1 MVLLISENELIAG
14 DVKTVPKNIKMK
26 DIAEKLNISVVAVS
40 KALNGKSGV
49 SDELRMKVRKT
60 ADEMGY
66 RHDTAVKRKSDL
78 SNNIGIIVAERYVQ
92 EDSFYFKFFR
102 HISQLLQVNDHY
114 AFFQTLS
121 QTAEDNV
128 VLPKMLFQQRV
139 DGIIMLGQV
148 SKKYTKAI
156 LETKIPVVFLDFY
169 NEHINTDCV
178 ICDSFY
184 ASYEMTNYLIQN
196 GHRDIAFVGN
206 IRATSS
212 IQDRYLG
219 YAKSLIEHNIPLRD
233 NYVLS
238 DRDLAT
244 GLHTPVE
251 LPVVMPTA
259 FVCNC
264 DETACMLI
272 TQLKQLGYR
281 VPDDISV
288 TGFDNS
294 VYSTISVPNIT
305 TIEVNT
311 AHMSKLAVEGIL
323 QKIEKPSFSMGMVHV
338 NGQIIY
344 KDSVRSLNYP
354 DK

>member
-1 MVLLISENELIAG
+1 
-14 DVKTVPKNIKMK
+14 
-26 DIAEKLNISVVAVS
+26 
-40 KALNGKSGV
+40 
-49 SDELRMKVRKT
+49 
-60 ADEMGY
+60 
-66 RHDTAVKRKSDL
+66 
-78 SNNIGIIVAERYVQ
+78 
-92 EDSFYFKFFR
+92 
-102 HISQLLQVNDHY
+102 
-114 AFFQTLS
+114 
-121 QTAEDNV
+121 
-128 VLPKMLFQQRV
+128 
-139 DGIIMLGQV
+139 MLGQV
-148 SKKYTKAI
+148 SKKYTTAI
-156 LETKIPVVFLDFY
+156 LNTKIPVVFLDFY
-169 NEHINTDCV
+169 NEQINTDCV

-244 GLHTPVE
+244 GIQTPVE
-251 LPVVMPTA
+251 LPAVMPTA

-272 TQLKQLGYR
+272 AQLKHLGYR

-294 VYSTISVPNIT
+294 VYSTISDPNIT

-311 AHMSKLAVEGIL
+311 AYMSKLAVEGLL
-323 QKIEKPSFSMGMVHV
+323 QKIEKSSFSMGMIHV
-338 NGQIIY
+338 NGQIVY

-354 DK
+354 EVK

>member
-1 MVLLISENELIAG
+1 MVKE
-14 DVKTVPKNIKMK
+14 VKMK
-26 DIAEKLNISVVAVS
+26 DIAEKLGVSIVAVS
-40 KALNGKSGV
+40 KALSGKSGV
-49 SDELRMKVRKT
+49 SDELRMKIRKT

-66 RHDTAVKRKSDL
+66 RYAASLKRKADR
-78 SNNIGIIVAERYVQ
+78 SNNIGVIVAERYVQ

-102 HISQLLQVNDHY
+102 HISQLLQVSDHY

-121 QTAEDNV
+121 QSAEDNAI
-128 VLPKMLFQQRV
+128 LPKIFFQQRV

-148 SKKYTKAI
+148 SKKYTRAI
-156 LETKIPVVFLDFY
+156 LDTKIPVVFLDFY
-169 NEHINTDCV
+169 NEQVNTDCV

-206 IRATSS
+206 IHATSS

-219 YAKSLIEHNIPLRD
+219 YYKSLIEHNIPIREQ
-233 NYVLS
+233 YVLS
-238 DRDLAT
+238 DRDLDT
-244 GLHTPVE
+244 GLQKPVV
-251 LPVVMPTA
+251 LPIVMPTA

-272 TQLKQLGYR
+272 AQLKRLGYR
-281 VPDDISV
+281 VPEDISV

-294 VYSTISVPNIT
+294 VYSTISDPHVT

-311 AHMSKLAVEGIL
+311 AYMSKLAVEGLL

-338 NGQIIY
+338 NGKIIY
-344 KDSVRSLNYP
+344 KDSVRSLNY
-354 DK
+354 

>member
-1 MVLLISENELIAG
+1 M
-14 DVKTVPKNIKMK
+14 PKDIKMK
-26 DIAEKLNISVVAVS
+26 DIAEKLGVSVVAVS
-40 KALNGKSGV
+40 KALSGKTGV
-49 SDELRMKVRKT
+49 SDELRMKIRKT

-66 RHDTAVKRKSDL
+66 RYDKNIKRKSSR

-102 HISQLLQVNDHY
+102 NISQLLQVSDHY

-121 QTAEDNV
+121 QSAEENV
-128 VLPKMLFQQRV
+128 VIPKILFQQHV

-148 SKKYTKAI
+148 SKKYTQAI
-156 LETKIPVVFLDFY
+156 LDTKIPVVFLDFY
-169 NEHINTDCV
+169 NEQINTDCV

-184 ASYEMTNYLIQN
+184 ASYEITNYLIQN

-219 YAKSLIEHNIPLRD
+219 YEKSLIEHNIRLSD
-233 NYVLS
+233 YYLIS
-238 DRDLAT
+238 DRDTET
-244 GLHTPVE
+244 GEFIPLE
-251 LPVVMPTA
+251 MPVVMPTA

-264 DETACMLI
+264 DEVAGKLI
-272 TQLKQLGYR
+272 NQLTQNGYR

-294 VYSTISVPNIT
+294 VYSSITLPNIT
-305 TIEVNT
+305 TFEINT
-311 AHMSKLAVEGIL
+311 EKMSTIAVDAL
-323 QKIEKPSFSMGMVHV
+323 LSKIKTPSEHIGMIQVKGRIV
-338 NGQIIY
+338 F
-344 KDSVRSLNYP
+344 KDSVASLNY
-354 DK
+354 K

>member
-1 MVLLISENELIAG
+1 MN
-14 DVKTVPKNIKMK
+14 KNVRMK
-26 DIAEKLNISVVAVS
+26 DVAEKLGISVVAVS
-40 KALNGKSGV
+40 KALSGKAGV
-49 SDELRMKVRKT
+49 SDELRMRVKKT

-66 RHDTAVKRKSDL
+66 RYDTASKRKADR
-78 SNNIGIIVAERYVQ
+78 SNNIAVIVAERYVQ

-102 HISQLLQVNDHY
+102 HISQLLQLSEHY

-121 QTAEDNV
+121 QSAEENSV
-128 VLPKMLFQQRV
+128 IPKILFQQRV

-148 SKKYTKAI
+148 SKKYTQAI
-156 LETKIPVVFLDFY
+156 LNTKIPVVFLDFY

-219 YAKSLIEHNIPLRD
+219 YEKSLIEHNIPLRE

-238 DRDLAT
+238 DRDLST
-244 GLHTPVE
+244 GLQTPVV
-251 LPVVMPTA
+251 LPIVMPTA

-264 DETACMLI
+264 DETACRLV
-272 TQLKQLGYR
+272 TQLKNLGYR
-281 VPDDISV
+281 IPDDISV

-294 VYSTISVPNIT
+294 VYSTISDPNIT

-311 AHMSKLAVEGIL
+311 AYMSKLAVEGLL

-354 DK
+354 ENK

>member
-1 MVLLISENELIAG
+1 M
-14 DVKTVPKNIKMK
+14 PKNVKMK

-40 KALNGKSGV
+40 KALSGKSGV

-66 RHDTAVKRKSDL
+66 RHDIVTKRKSNP

-121 QTAEDNV
+121 QTSEDNV
-128 VLPKMLFQQRV
+128 ILPKMLFQQRV

-219 YAKSLIEHNIPLRD
+219 YAKSLIEHNIPLRE

-244 GLHTPVE
+244 GLQTTVE

-272 TQLKQLGYR
+272 AQLKQLGYR
-281 VPDDISV
+281 IPDDISV

-294 VYSTISVPNIT
+294 VYSTISDPNIT

-311 AHMSKLAVEGIL
+311 AYMSKLAVEGIL

>member
-1 MVLLISENELIAG
+1 M
-14 DVKTVPKNIKMK
+14 PKEIKMK
-26 DIAEKLNISVVAVS
+26 DIAEKLGISIVAVS
-40 KALNGKSGV
+40 KALSGKAGV
-49 SDELRMKVRKT
+49 SDELRMKVRKA

-66 RHDTAVKRKSDL
+66 HYNSSVKRKTDR

-102 HISQLLQVNDHY
+102 HISRLLQVSEHY
-114 AFFQTLS
+114 VFFQTLS
-121 QTAEDNV
+121 QSAEEKA

-148 SKKYTKAI
+148 SKKYTTAI
-156 LETKIPVVFLDFY
+156 LDTKIPVVFLDFY

-238 DRDLAT
+238 DRDLTT
-244 GLHTPVE
+244 GLQTPVK

-272 TQLKQLGYR
+272 AQLKHLGYR
-281 VPDDISV
+281 IPEDISV

-294 VYSTISVPNIT
+294 VYSTISDPNIT

-311 AHMSKLAVEGIL
+311 AYMSKLAVEGIL
-323 QKIEKPSFSMGMVHV
+323 QKIEKPTFSMGMVHV
-338 NGQIIY
+338 NGQIVY

-354 DK
+354 DVK

>member
-1 MVLLISENELIAG
+1 M
-14 DVKTVPKNIKMK
+14 PKEVTMK
-26 DIAEKLNISVVAVS
+26 NIAEKLGISVVAVS
-40 KALNGKSGV
+40 KALSGKKGV
-49 SDELRMKVRKT
+49 SDELRTRVRRT

-66 RHDTAVKRKSDL
+66 RYETAAVRKKDC
-78 SNNIGIIVAERYVQ
+78 SNNIGIIVAERYIQ

-102 HISQLLQVNDHY
+102 HISNLIQVSDHY

-121 QTAEDNV
+121 QKAEEKA

-148 SKKYTKAI
+148 SKNYTKAI
-156 LETKIPVVFLDFY
+156 LDTKIPVVFLDFY
-169 NEHINTDCV
+169 NEQINTDCI

-184 ASYEMTNYLIQN
+184 ASYEMTNYLIHN
-196 GHRDIAFVGN
+196 GHKDIAFVGN

-219 YAKSLIEHNIPLRD
+219 YEKSLIEHNIPLRE
-233 NYVLS
+233 NYILS
-238 DRDLAT
+238 DRDLET
-244 GLHTPVE
+244 GKCHPIE

-264 DETACMLI
+264 DETACHLI
-272 TQLKQLGYR
+272 NQLRQEGYR
-281 VPDDISV
+281 VPEDISV

-294 VYSTISVPNIT
+294 VYSSISNPNIT

-311 AHMSKLAVEGIL
+311 SYMSKLAVEGIL
-323 QKIEKPSFSMGMVHV
+323 QKIKKPSFSMGMVHV
-338 NGQIIY
+338 NGRIIF
-344 KDSVRSLNYP
+344 KDSVRSLNYS
-354 DK
+354 DEK

>member
-1 MVLLISENELIAG
+1 MIFI
-14 DVKTVPKNIKMK
+14 PKKIKMK
-26 DIAEKLNISVVAVS
+26 DIAERLGISVVAVS
-40 KALNGKSGV
+40 KALSGKSGV
-49 SDELRMKVRKT
+49 SEELRIRIRKT
-60 ADEMGY
+60 AEEMGY
-66 RHDTAVKRKSDL
+66 HYSETAKRKSER

-102 HISQLLQVNDHY
+102 HISQLLQLSEHY

-121 QTAEDNV
+121 QSAEEKV
-128 VLPKMLFQQRV
+128 IIPKILFQQRV

-148 SKKYTKAI
+148 SKKFTKAL

-169 NEHINTDCV
+169 NEQINTDCV

-184 ASYEMTNYLIQN
+184 ASYEITNYLIQN

-206 IRATSS
+206 IRATNS

-219 YAKSLIEHNIPLRD
+219 YEKSLIEHNIPLRE
-233 NYVLS
+233 NYILS
-238 DRDLAT
+238 DRDLKT
-244 GLHTPVE
+244 GIQTPVV
-251 LPVVMPTA
+251 LPIVMLTA

-272 TQLKQLGYR
+272 TQLKHLGYR
-281 VPDDISV
+281 VPEDISV

-294 VYSTISVPNIT
+294 VYSTISDPNIT

-311 AHMSKLAVEGIL
+311 AYMSKLAVEGLL
-323 QKIEKPSFSMGMVHV
+323 QKIEKPNFSMGMVHV

-354 DK
+354 EKK

>member
-1 MVLLISENELIAG
+1 MCYYKLNKTLFAEE
-14 DVKTVPKNIKMK
+14 VKQLPKNVKMK
-26 DIAEKLNISVVAVS
+26 DIAKKLDISVVAVS
-40 KALNGKSGV
+40 KALNGKPGV

-66 RHDTAVKRKSDL
+66 RHDAAIKKKTEL
-78 SNNIGIIVAERYVQ
+78 SNNIGIIVAEKYVQ

-102 HISQLLQVNDHY
+102 NISQLLQVNEHY

-121 QTAEDNV
+121 QIAEDNAI
-128 VLPKMLFQQRV
+128 LPKMLFQQRV

-156 LETKIPVVFLDFY
+156 LETQIPVVFLDFY

-219 YAKSLIEHNIPLRD
+219 YAKSLIEHDIPLRE

-244 GLHTPVE
+244 GLQTSVE

-264 DETACMLI
+264 DETACRLI

-294 VYSTISVPNIT
+294 VYSTISDPNIT

-311 AHMSKLAVEGIL
+311 AYMSKLAVEGIL

-344 KDSVRSLNYP
+344 KDSVRSLNY
-354 DK
+354 